1 MLKRPLLS
9 IIAAMLL
16 ASVSSAHTDPVV
28 VPFNVI
34 IGARTATCSRFSA
47 LRFTS
52 ATRSPAR

>member
-1 MLKRPLLS
+1 LLS